1 MTTPEEQSS
10 VDWHAEVETY
20 AQRSEAHEQRVRDA
34 LQQLDS
40 QKVWGY
46 QEKWETVYTLVRQ
59 REQMAQDAEQ
69 PQEPTT

>member
-10 VDWHAEVETY
+10 VDWRAEVETY

-46 QEKWETVYTLVRQ
+46 QEKWETVYTLVRR